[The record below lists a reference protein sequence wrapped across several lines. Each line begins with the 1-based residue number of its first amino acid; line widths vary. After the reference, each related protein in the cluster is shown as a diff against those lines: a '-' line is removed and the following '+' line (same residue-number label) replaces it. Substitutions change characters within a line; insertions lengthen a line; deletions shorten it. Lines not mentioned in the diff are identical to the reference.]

1 MRMESVE
8 ALWER
13 DDKERHKL
21 GLFFVDPSTNTGPR
35 AFVVGMEGRG
45 GSQKYWNNI
54 KRIGT
59 I

>member
-8 ALWER
+8 ALREG
-13 DDKERHKL
+13 DDKEMHKF
-21 GLFFVDPSTNTGPR
+21 GQFWVNPSTNTDPR
-35 AFVVGMEGRG
+35 AFVVGMKGRG
-45 GSQKYWNNI
+45 RSQKYWNNI